1 MRNTMFTV
9 EEIQSLNELELAV
22 YEYVMQY
29 KSAVAYMRIRELA
42 AESHVST
49 STVLRF
55 CKKMGCNG
63 YAEFKLRIKE
73 QIGQK
78 KIKKMP
84 ENLSEIKAFFER
96 LETERFQQK
105 LEEAAAVIARAE
117 RVIFVGIGNSGHI
130 GQYGARCFTS
140 FGKFS
145 LYISDPFYPINMEDI
160 TSMTAV
166 VLSVSG
172 ETEQVVKIM
181 DGLKRANCR
190 IISITNMEQST
201 IGKLADVNLSYYITM
216 RRNEENVDYTS
227 QIPAV
232 CIIEMLGK
240 KVSNRLMEE

>member
-1 MRNTMFTV
+1 MFTV

-130 GQYGARCFTS
+130 
-140 FGKFS
+140 
-145 LYISDPFYPINMEDI
+145 
-160 TSMTAV
+160 
-166 VLSVSG
+166 
-172 ETEQVVKIM
+172 
-181 DGLKRANCR
+181 
-190 IISITNMEQST
+190 
-201 IGKLADVNLSYYITM
+201 
-216 RRNEENVDYTS
+216 
-227 QIPAV
+227 
-232 CIIEMLGK
+232 
-240 KVSNRLMEE
+240 

>member
-1 MRNTMFTV
+1 MFTA

-22 YEYVMQY
+22 YKYVMQY
-29 KSAVAYMRIRELA
+29 KSTVAYMRIRELA

-55 CKKMGCNG
+55 CKKMGCDG
-63 YAEFKLRIKE
+63 YSEFKLRIKE

-78 KIKKMP
+78 KVKKLP
-84 ENLSEIKAFFER
+84 EDLSEIKAFLER
-96 LETERFQQK
+96 LETENFQQK
-105 LEEAAAVIARAE
+105 LEDAASVIARAE

-140 FGKFS
+140 LGKFS
-145 LYISDPFYPINMEDI
+145 LYISDPFYPINMEDV
-160 TSMTAV
+160 TSMTAII
-166 VLSVSG
+166 LSVSG

-190 IISITNMEQST
+190 IISITNTEHST
-201 IGKLADVNLSYYITM
+201 ISKLADVNLSYYISM
-216 RRNEENVDYTS
+216 RRNEDNVDYTS

-240 KVSNRLMEE
+240 KISNRLMEE